1 MNISNFFLIA
11 IVAFLA
17 VAVMFLMWRAERKER
32 KNFEQLAEFYKSTCE
47 TVNKHNEDLQRI
59 NARKA
64 EVEKV
69 INKAETDEENINIFN
84 YIRTLNNNRVRNDT
98 DGRNGKRKSGQD
110 TSKTTE
116 TNNR

>member
-47 TVNKHNEDLQRI
+47 TVNKHYEELQRI

-64 EVEKV
+64 EVEKA
-69 INKAETDEENINIFN
+69 INGATTDEENINIFN
-84 YIRTLNNNRVRNDT
+84 YIRTLNNNRVQNNA
-98 DGRNGKRKSGQD
+98 DGRNGTSKSGSD
-110 TSKTTE
+110 SAETSK
-116 TNNR
+116 RYH